1 MLKKF
6 LRTHAP
12 FIWSQINV
20 KGYFL
25 MFKKLN
31 RNDAPFIWSQINVC
45 KYFLMFKKF
54 PRTYAPFVGAIP
66 FLNATRKSFL
76 TER

>member
-6 LRTHAP
+6 QLTENYFCTCCTEMVIYFQSLKFIEAYAP
-12 FIWSQINV
+12 FVCSQINV

-25 MFKKLN
+25 ML
-31 RNDAPFIWSQINVC
+31 
-45 KYFLMFKKF
+45 KKF
-54 PRTYAPFVGAIP
+54 PRTHAPFVGAIP
-66 FLNATRKSFL
+66 FLNATRKCFL

>member
-1 MLKKF
+1 VEICVRKYFLKLKN
-6 LRTHAP
+6 LNVNYAP

-25 MFKKLN
+25 ML
-31 RNDAPFIWSQINVC
+31 
-45 KYFLMFKKF
+45 KKF
-54 PRTYAPFVGAIP
+54 LRDDAPFVGAIP